1 MKFHRPDA
9 TISIPDGHD
18 KATAL
23 RRTTHL
29 GIGAHQDDLEIMALH
44 GILSCYNR
52 KDRWFGGVVCTNGE
66 GSPRAGEYSTYSN
79 KEMASIRRREQEKAA
94 DIGEY
99 GFLAQLN
106 YTSAEIKTPGN
117 DRPRKDLVQVLEES
131 NPDIVY
137 AHNPADKHDT
147 HVAVSLSAIAA
158 MRALPK
164 KNRPQTVYGCEV
176 WRNLEWMA
184 DTDKIPLDVS
194 AHENLAMALIG
205 VYDSQVSGGKR
216 YDLATLGRRRANAT
230 YFATHDTDET
240 EQLWFAMDLTPLI
253 HDDSRDVVDFV
264 LGYVE
269 KFRKDIESRIR
280 RYQP

>member
-9 TISIPDGHD
+9 TISIPDGQD

-66 GSPRAGEYSTYSN
+66 GSPRAGEYATYSN

-117 DRPRKDLVQVLEES
+117 NKPRKDLVKVLEES

-137 AHNPADKHDT
+137 THNPADKHET
-147 HVAVSLSAIAA
+147 HVAVSLIAIAA
-158 MRALPK
+158 MRALPQ

-184 DTDKIPLDVS
+184 DTDKVPLDVS
-194 AHENLAMALIG
+194 THENLAMALIG